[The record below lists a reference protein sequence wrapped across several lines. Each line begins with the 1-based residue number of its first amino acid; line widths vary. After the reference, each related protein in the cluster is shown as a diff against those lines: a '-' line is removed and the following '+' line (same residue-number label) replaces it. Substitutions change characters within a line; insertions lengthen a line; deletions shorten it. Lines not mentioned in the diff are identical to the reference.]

1 MTDEHRLAKIYLHI
15 MRNYII
21 QKASKYDKHTA
32 RYSKCKIASW
42 TPLLQIW
49 TVDKSLQVQGAV
61 RSKPSLSSAS
71 SNLPAAWLPLLSKPC
86 DNPTWHQ
93 DNKIHQAWRNH
104 AKCYT
109 FFRKKKKVKQPSM
122 MCSVPSIRIPSRG
135 GSHLNMPNKS
145 GTLAWTK
152 HYKTNKTK
160 HPPDARRR

>member
-1 MTDEHRLAKIYLHI
+1 

-86 DNPTWHQ
+86 DKPTWHQ
-93 DNKIHQAWRNH
+93 DITR
-104 AKCYT
+104 YT
-109 FFRKKKKVKQPSM
+109 KHDEITQNVTRFFEKKVKQPSM

-145 GTLAWTK
+145 GTFAWTK
-152 HYKTNKTK
+152 KYKTNKTK